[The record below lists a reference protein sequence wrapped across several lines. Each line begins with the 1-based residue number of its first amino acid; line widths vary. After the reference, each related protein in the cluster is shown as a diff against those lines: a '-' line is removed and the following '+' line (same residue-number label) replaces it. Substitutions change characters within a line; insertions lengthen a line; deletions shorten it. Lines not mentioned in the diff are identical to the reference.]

1 MPINSTDDFIEG
13 IKLRMGGNA
22 VNLTEDGLGV
32 AAETALNELGWS
44 IPVDHPLKVFWA
56 YQRGVRHSVFILM
69 VESAHKFRYKEIFLQ
84 NRFAHYKAM
93 IDDMDKAFEK
103 VKEDNPEL
111 FPDSIYMDDATI
123 ASSLSFYIPNIS
135 QFDGLGRIE

>member
-44 IPVDHPLKVFWA
+44 IPVDHPLKIFWA

-111 FPDSIYMDDATI
+111 FPDSIYMDDDTI
-123 ASSLSFYIPNIS
+123 TSSLSFYIPNIS

>member
-13 IKLRMGGNA
+13 IKLRMGGNS
-22 VNLTEDGLGV
+22 VNVSEDGLGV
-32 AAETALNELGWS
+32 AAETALDELGWS

-56 YQRGVRHSVFILM
+56 YQRAVRHAVYILM

-93 IDDMDKAFEK
+93 IDDMDKSF
-103 VKEDNPEL
+103 KEAKEENPEL
-111 FPDSIYMDDATI
+111 FASATYIDDETI
-123 ASSLSFYIPNIS
+123 SSSLSFYIPNIS